1 MNELVQRLVDR
12 LETPLALLL
21 ALGIAWSLAD
31 GIRFFLGGAETLE
44 PASATATRVAAQRT
58 QGPVLDA
65 AGIARLDLFGTP
77 DAGIDPAA
85 AEAPETRL
93 QLELHGVFL
102 AGAGGDSSAIVAQ
115 RNRPGELYHPGD
127 RLPGNAELVE
137 VLDDRIILRRQGR
150 LETLRF
156 PDAGDA
162 TGFVSGDEA
171 APLAAAAGDGIRI
184 ARTADSAERGTDAA
198 VDRGGARAEDARG
211 ETVVDRIEQFR
222 ERLDVDPRG
231 TLAEVGVEPVSDGS
245 AAGYRIGDQVSA
257 AQLSSVGLRPGD
269 LILSVNGQAVGDIE
283 QDRAQLQDIVDAGS
297 ARLEIQRGDRRFFVT
312 TRIQ

>member
-1 MNELVQRLVDR
+1 MNDLVQRIVDR

-31 GIRFFLGGAETLE
+31 GVRFFLGGAETVE
-44 PASATATRVAAQRT
+44 PPSAAATAAAPESPG
-58 QGPVLDA
+58 GPVLDA

-77 DAGIDPAA
+77 DTGLDPAA

-93 QLELHGVFL
+93 QLELQGVFL
-102 AGAGGDSSAIVAQ
+102 GGAGNESSAIVAQ
-115 RNRPGELYHPGD
+115 RNRPGELYQPGD

-137 VLDDRIILRRQGR
+137 VLDDRIVLRRAGR

-156 PDAGDA
+156 PEAGDGS
-162 TGFVSGDEA
+162 GFVSGDEA
-171 APLAAAAGDGIRI
+171 APLAAATGEDIRI
-184 ARTADSAERGTDAA
+184 APASGSAGRRMDSA
-198 VDRGGARAEDARG
+198 VDRDGATAEDAPG
-211 ETVVDRIEQFR
+211 ETLVDRIEQFR

-257 AQLSSVGLRPGD
+257 AQLASVGLRPGD

-283 QDRAQLQDIVDAGS
+283 QDRAQLQEVVDAGS

-312 TRIQ
+312 TRTQ